1 MKQKFPILTNHP
13 ELVYLD
19 SAATALKPAAVTEA
33 EARYAHEFGTNA
45 ARGLYPLAEATNTHI
60 EAVRA
65 ALADFLHTSP
75 AEIIFTSGTTAGM
88 NMLSQ
93 SIAATPSLITPTG
106 NIVIT
111 EDAHHSAAL
120 PFLQLAARNSWDT
133 RLVPLKET
141 GHIDEAVLAAAV
153 TPDTKILVLTL
164 VSNVFG
170 VMQNLAPTIAA
181 AKKINPAIF
190 VVVDAAQAVA
200 HTPIDVTTLGAD
212 ALVFSGHKMYGPTG
226 VGVCFLRSTWQERL
240 TPGNVGGGMVLDTA
254 PASPEWK
261 TGPEKFEAGTLPLAQ
276 IFGLSAAL
284 EFLLEYG
291 FANMQAHEQHLVT
304 YATEKLQTTFG
315 RHLHI
320 LGSLNPRE
328 KIGLLSFTIEGV
340 HPHDIAS
347 LLGNENICVRAG
359 EHCASFLHRSLGI
372 TATTRISFGVYTT
385 EEDID
390 TAIAA
395 LAQAVTLFQSPIK

>member
-60 EAVRA
+60 EAVRT
-65 ALADFLHTSP
+65 ALAKSLHASP
-75 AEIIFTSGTTAGM
+75 AEIIFTGGTTAGM
-88 NMLSQ
+88 NLLAQ
-93 SIAATPSLITPTG
+93 SITATPSLITPTG

-120 PFLQLAARNSWDT
+120 PFLQLAARNSWDAH
-133 RLVPLKET
+133 LVPLKET
-141 GHIDEAVLAAAV
+141 GHIDEATLTAAI
-153 TPDTKILVLTL
+153 TPDTKVLVLAL

-181 AKKINPAIF
+181 AKKVNPDIF

-226 VGVCFLRSTWQERL
+226 IGACFLRSTWQERL
-240 TPGNVGGGMVLDTA
+240 TPGNVGGGMVLDTT

-276 IFGLSAAL
+276 IFGLGAAL

-291 FANMQAHEQHLVT
+291 FANIQAHEQHLVT
-304 YATEKLQTTFG
+304 YAAEKLQTTFG

-320 LGSLNPRE
+320 LGSLSPQE

-385 EEDID
+385 EADID

-395 LAQAVTLFQSPIK
+395 LAQAVTLFQSPTK